1 MSLLKKVP
9 ELSLDQYT
17 NGNTKDKQQFISD
30 LFTGLKY
37 YGFIIIK
44 DHPVPVKLLD
54 QAYSLCEQFFSQNNE
69 TKKKYI
75 CTKGGGQR
83 GYTPFGTEHAKG
95 NHFPDLKEFWHVGQF
110 VNEGHEYFQLYPENL
125 WPTELPEFQSTFT
138 NIYKSLEDVGKTI
151 LSALGQSLQV
161 ESNYFSDMVNDGN
174 SILRLLHYPP
184 IPDSANPNCVRAAA
198 HEDIN
203 LITILVSATT
213 SGLELLDRDGKWLPV
228 ETAKNN
234 LIVDA
239 GDMLSRI
246 TNEVIPSTTHR
257 VVNPMGE
264 NKNRYSMPFFMH
276 PHPKAML
283 SCIESCK
290 QGHVKYPDILSH
302 DFLMKRLQEIGLTK

>member
-17 NGNTKDKQQFISD
+17 DGNTNDRQQFIDD

-37 YGFIIIK
+37 FGFIIIK
-44 DHPVPVKLLD
+44 DHPIPVPLLD
-54 QAYSLCEQFFSQNNE
+54 KAYNFCEQFFTQDE
-69 TKKKYI
+69 TTKNKYI
-75 CTKGGGQR
+75 CTEGGGQR

-95 NHFPDLKEFWHVGQF
+95 NNFPDLKEFWHVGQF
-110 VNEGHEYFQLYPENL
+110 LEEGHEYYKQYPKNI
-125 WPTELPEFQSTFT
+125 WPTELPEFKSTFT
-138 NIYKSLEDVGKTI
+138 DIYKSLEDVGKTL
-151 LSALGQSLQV
+151 LSALGHSLEV
-161 ESNYFSDMVNDGN
+161 ESDYFKNMVDDGN

-184 IPDSANPNCVRAAA
+184 IPEGADPNCVRAAA

-213 SGLELLDRDGKWLPV
+213 SGLELLDRDGTWLPV
-228 ETAKNN
+228 ETDKNN

-257 VVNPMGE
+257 VVNPKGE
-264 NKNRYSMPFFMH
+264 NKTRYSMPFFMH

-290 QGHVKYPDILSH
+290 QDKVKYPDILSH
-302 DFLMKRLQEIGLTK
+302 DFLMKRLKEIGLTK